1 VLPLDVLVIRGCLA
15 AIVGLVA
22 GAWLPGR
29 WAIVVGLIVLYVLLV
44 VARKPVTKW
53 PPA

>member
-1 VLPLDVLVIRGCLA
+1 MLPLDVLLIRGSLA
-15 AIVGLVA
+15 ALVGLVA
-22 GAWLPGR
+22 GAWLPAR
-29 WAIVVGLIVLYVLLV
+29 WALVAGVAVLYVLLT